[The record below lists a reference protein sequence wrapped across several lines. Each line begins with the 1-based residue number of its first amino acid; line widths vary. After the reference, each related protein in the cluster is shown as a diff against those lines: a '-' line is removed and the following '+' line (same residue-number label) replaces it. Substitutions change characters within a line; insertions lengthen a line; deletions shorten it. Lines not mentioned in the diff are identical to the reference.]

1 MRIIDCLISQKSYRK
16 HVHPMKESLTIL
28 IAMTCKDIQ
37 VRINREIVPP
47 NSQGL
52 GIISL
57 FFLYHYALSKI
68 NIRAAVC

>member
-16 HVHPMKESLTIL
+16 HVHLMKESLAIL
-28 IAMTCKDIQ
+28 TAMTSKDIQ
-37 VRINREIVPP
+37 VIINREIVPP

-52 GIISL
+52 GITSL
-57 FFLYHYALSKI
+57 FFLYHYTLSKI